1 MFKKLYARRLI
12 KRLNNNFSNLT
23 ILNRNVELFESCI
36 ENLYRKFPMEYYHS
50 IYELKK
56 SEEIRYYE
64 EIEIDFESS
73 EDQQYKFFSLKDVN
87 YISIDKN
94 YYPIGE
100 TKDLI
105 LEMFAHEKMIEEFL
119 DDVEELNVCYE
130 GDMTEL
136 ERIDVESFKD
146 RSEVFSNYENTVNE
160 IFDRAEN
167 VCYNIINKMLQEII
181 NSSKEIVNKGERID
195 I

>member
-1 MFKKLYARRLI
+1 
-12 KRLNNNFSNLT
+12 
-23 ILNRNVELFESCI
+23 
-36 ENLYRKFPMEYYHS
+36 
-50 IYELKK
+50 
-56 SEEIRYYE
+56 
-64 EIEIDFESS
+64 
-73 EDQQYKFFSLKDVN
+73 
-87 YISIDKN
+87 
-94 YYPIGE
+94 
-100 TKDLI
+100 
-105 LEMFAHEKMIEEFL
+105 MIEEFL